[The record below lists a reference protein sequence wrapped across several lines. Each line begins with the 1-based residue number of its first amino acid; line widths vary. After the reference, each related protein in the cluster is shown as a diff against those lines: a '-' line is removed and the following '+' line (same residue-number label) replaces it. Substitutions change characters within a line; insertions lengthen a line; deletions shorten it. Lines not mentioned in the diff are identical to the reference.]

1 MYQHNKG
8 NVRGDL
14 PRIAATLNK
23 ALKSDRPRLALPGRF
38 CFRETREPRMR
49 ASVTIRVP
57 GSTSN
62 LGAGFDCIGVAVGR
76 WLRLTARAAR
86 ASTGPPVII
95 DRRGSLRGLAVA
107 PEADLV
113 YQGFVAACRRAG
125 RPDDVPTPLMLQI
138 ESDIPVARGLG
149 SSAAAAVAGAAAAD
163 ALLGLELDQAALA
176 ALCSELEGHP
186 DNVAAAVYGGANLAL
201 SARDGGEER
210 LVVAPLPV
218 HESLALAFAIP
229 GFTVETKRAR
239 AVLPATVPRADAV
252 AAAAKSAALV
262 HGLAHADPRLL
273 AAGLDDVLHV
283 PYRRT
288 LVPGYDE
295 VTAAAC
301 AAGAYGATL
310 SGSGPTLVAIAPA
323 ERAAAVADAMVHA
336 WRARGVAAEGFHA
349 ARPADGYQ
357 VA

>member
-1 MYQHNKG
+1 
-8 NVRGDL
+8 
-14 PRIAATLNK
+14 
-23 ALKSDRPRLALPGRF
+23 
-38 CFRETREPRMR
+38 MR

-76 WLRLTARAAR
+76 WLRLTARQAR

-95 DRRGSLRGLAVA
+95 DRRGSLRGLSVA
-107 PEADLV
+107 PEEDLL
-113 YQGFVAACRRAG
+113 YRGFVAACR
-125 RPDDVPTPLMLQI
+125 DDVPGPLMLQV

-149 SSAAAAVAGAAAAD
+149 SSAAAAVAGAAAAN
-163 ALLGLELDQAALA
+163 ALLGLGLDQAALVG
-176 ALCSELEGHP
+176 LCSALEGHP
-186 DNVAAAVYGGANLAL
+186 DNVAPAVHGGATLAL
-201 SARDGGEER
+201 RGQDG
-210 LVVAPLPV
+210 LVVTPLAM

-229 GFTVETKRAR
+229 DFAVETKRAR
-239 AVLPATVPRADAV
+239 AVLPATLPHGDAA

-283 PYRRT
+283 PFRRA

-301 AAGAYGATL
+301 GAGAYGATL
-310 SGSGPTLVAIAPA
+310 SGSGPTLVAIAPT
-323 ERAAAVADAMVHA
+323 ERAAVVAEAMVQA
-336 WRARGVAAEGFHA
+336 WRARGITAEGFHA